1 MERYFRKSQK
11 FKFQPRIS
19 NGRAVDISGVQYV
32 FIYDL
37 ESGGNKDPSGHLL
50 RLREADYKSLDC
62 ATNVFE
68 AFECLAITLYSFE
81 EHIEGSNPET
91 VFAI

>member
-1 MERYFRKSQK
+1 
-11 FKFQPRIS
+11 
-19 NGRAVDISGVQYV
+19 V
-32 FIYDL
+32 FMSDL
-37 ESGGNKDPSGHLL
+37 ESGGNKEPSGDLL

-62 ATNVFE
+62 ATYVFE
-68 AFECLAITLYSFE
+68 AFECLAVALYSFE